1 MQLGRTMDHR
11 HFRKGQFDL
20 ASANRRAGM
29 PCRVFFAVAFGAALC
44 LILLD

>member
-1 MQLGRTMDHR
+1 MDRR

-20 ASANRRAGM
+20 VSAHRRAGM
-29 PCRVFFAVAFGAALC
+29 PYRIFFAVAFGAALC